1 MVTLMYVKIRVN
13 YRDIVVML
21 DYSATNTFFAD
32 RSVTQL
38 GLCLI
43 NNQTSMKVVNTKA
56 HQILGMAYGVPVVL
70 NKW

>member
-1 MVTLMYVKIRVN
+1 MYVKIRVN
-13 YRDIVVML
+13 YRDIVVIL

-43 NNQTSMKVVNTKA
+43 NNQTSMKVVNTEA
-56 HQILGMAYGVPVVL
+56 HQLLGMAYGVPVVL